1 MDAQET
7 ETAVSPGQDFV
18 ARATRAELWRKISRL
33 AETEQ
38 ERIVLIDNFVYALP
52 LRTTLA
58 RHPGLF
64 PDIQA
69 VRSAKRDLLARLDR
83 HGILQTLRAA

>member
-1 MDAQET
+1 MDTQEI
-7 ETAVSPGQDFV
+7 ETAVPLGQDFI
-18 ARATRAELWRKISRL
+18 AKATRAELWRRISRL

-38 ERIVLIDNFVYALP
+38 ERIVLIDNFVYDLP

-58 RHPGLF
+58 RHPELF

-69 VRSAKRDLLARLDR
+69 VRAAKHDLLARLQR
-83 HGILQTLRAA
+83 HGILQMLRAA